1 MSTVPTL
8 DNRRTSLVKRLAEV
22 ANEREPGSFAERLR
36 SRLHARS
43 DDRLALIDL
52 IEDLVAADEGLADV
66 GPSIASLLRSKIAAD
81 AVTAA
86 FAGERT
92 APDHIDDDMEDILTP
107 DDVLRIARVRGQ
119 AEAAILAQPMFEA
132 GRVAAALGSSSRNPR
147 EFARQAR
154 SRPGTIALR
163 RGNRFVFPSFQFNEG
178 RQEIWPI
185 VAEVNTLLDAS
196 AEPWAVAS
204 FWFTPDAYLGARPA
218 DLVADP
224 TRADDIRH
232 AARRELAPVG

>member
-1 MSTVPTL
+1 MSTVRTL
-8 DNRRTSLVKRLAEV
+8 DNRRTSLVERLVEV

-43 DDRLALIDL
+43 DDRQALIDL

-66 GPSIASLLRSKIAAD
+66 GPSIATLLRSKIAAD

-86 FAGERT
+86 FAGERPT
-92 APDHIDDDMEDILTP
+92 PDDIDDILTP

-132 GRVAAALGSSSRNPR
+132 SRVAAALGSSSRNPR
-147 EFARQAR
+147 EFARQVR
-154 SRPGTIALR
+154 GRPGLVSLR

-178 RQEIWPI
+178 RQEIWPV
-185 VAEVNTLLDAS
+185 VAEVNTVLDAS

-224 TRADDIRH
+224 ARADDIRQ